1 MTYTIEIKN
10 EVKNE
15 VKNKIKHNEA
25 SEIEPKFP
33 GKLE

>member
-10 EVKNE
+10 EI
-15 VKNKIKHNEA
+15 KNKIKHNEA